1 MQWMGKAIGGVL
13 GYAAAG
19 PVGSLLGIFVG
30 HQFDLGI
37 FHRLVTGT
45 RPNFRS
51 QKTQQLFFEIS
62 FATMGRIAKVDGR
75 VSEEEVRAARRIMSA
90 MRLTSEQ
97 VGEAIKY
104 FTAGK
109 QKAYPIKERIQDL
122 HAIIGNQR
130 VLARA
135 FVEIQ
140 VRALIAAGSVRKNQ
154 RELLSEIAGGL
165 GIGSIELAQ
174 IEVLVRS
181 QFNRASGQSD
191 RVSLEEAY
199 HVLGVLSSAT
209 DREIKTAYRR
219 LMNQHH
225 PDKLVARG
233 LPKSMTEVAEKK
245 TQEIRA
251 AYEHIKRKRN
261 IK

>member
-1 MQWMGKAIGGVL
+1 MQWMGKIVGACL
-13 GYAAAG
+13 GYVAAG
-19 PVGSLLGIFVG
+19 PVGSLLGILVG

-37 FHRLVTGT
+37 FHRLVTGA
-45 RPNFRS
+45 RPSFRS

-62 FATMGRIAKVDGR
+62 FATMGRIAKIDGR

-97 VGEAIKY
+97 VDEAIKY

-109 QKAYPIKERIQDL
+109 QEAYPIKERIQDL

-130 VLARA
+130 VLTRS
-135 FVEIQ
+135 FVEVQ
-140 VRALIAAGSVRKNQ
+140 VQALVATGSIRETQ
-154 RELLSEIAGGL
+154 RDLLSEVARGL
-165 GIGSIELAQ
+165 GVGKIELAQ

-181 QFNRASGQSD
+181 QFNRASGRSD
-191 RVSLEEAY
+191 GISLEEAY
-199 HVLGVLSSAT
+199 HVLGVLSSTT
-209 DREIKTAYRR
+209 DKEIKTAYRR

-251 AYEHIKRKRN
+251 AYEHVKRQRN